1 MEQFEV
7 IFYDEFGEN
16 ILERK
21 LVNKGESTAFTGK
34 EPEKDMVNGIKYVFV
49 GWVNEEKLN
58 SVEENL
64 YLFAKFEEDTSKD
77 MEDVLFEATLEQA
90 KKTDLNSTIAAGNKL
105 TDQKRALEK
114 DSRTPEE
121 IVEEVLKN
129 GKAEIGEDL
138 NKDDVER

>member
-21 LVNKGESTAFTGK
+21 LVNKGESTVFTGK